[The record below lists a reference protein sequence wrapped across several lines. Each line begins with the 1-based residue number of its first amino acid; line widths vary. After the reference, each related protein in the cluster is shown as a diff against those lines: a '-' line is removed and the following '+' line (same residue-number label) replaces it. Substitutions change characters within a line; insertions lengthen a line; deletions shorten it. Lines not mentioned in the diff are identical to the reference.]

1 MAKHSDGTVLRL
13 GAISLVV
20 LLLTMAAA
28 FNLQNFPGF
37 KGTDFHAELRDAS
50 GLHRGNMVQVA
61 GVRVGR
67 VSNIRITGDHVTVD
81 FDAKG
86 VELGEKTRASVEVLN
101 LLGEKYLELTP
112 DGSGEMS
119 GGDTIPVSRTD
130 AGYDIVGTLSEL
142 TTRTEQIDTGKL
154 SQALTTLGD
163 TLNAASPH
171 VQSTFSGLSRISQ
184 AIASRDQSIEQ
195 LLHRADRVTQLLSQR
210 RGDLVKLMKEGELV
224 FQELLDRRQA
234 IHSLLVNARKLADT
248 LRGIAADNQG
258 QINSALHELDTT
270 LRFLQARK
278 KQLDATLKNVGPY
291 ASILINVVGTGP
303 WFDAYVPNFV
313 GMGTGEFTPGK
324 RKGMP

>member
-1 MAKHSDGTVLRL
+1 MAARSDSTILRM

-20 LLLTMAAA
+20 LALTMAAS

-37 KGTDFHAELRDAS
+37 KGTSFHAELRDAS

-67 VSNIRITGDHVTVD
+67 VSDIRITGDHVTVD

-86 VELGEKTRASVEVLN
+86 VELGQDTRASVEVLN
-101 LLGEKYLELTP
+101 LLGEKYLEVTP
-112 DGSGEMS
+112 DGPGQME
-119 GGDTIPVSRTD
+119 GGATIPVSRTHS
-130 AGYDIVGTLSEL
+130 GYDIVGTLSQL
-142 TTRTEQIDTGKL
+142 TTTTEQIDTPQL
-154 SQALTTLGD
+154 ARALTELGD

-171 VQSTFSGLSRISQ
+171 VQSTFTGLSRISR
-184 AIASRDQSIEQ
+184 AIASRDQSIGQ
-195 LLHRADRVTQLLSQR
+195 LLDRANRVTRLLSQR
-210 RGDLVKLMKEGELV
+210 RGDLVTLMKEGELV
-224 FQELLDRRQA
+224 FRELLARREA
-234 IHSLLVNARKLADT
+234 IHSLLVNAERLADT

-258 QINSALHELDTT
+258 QIKSALHELDVALQF
-270 LRFLQARK
+270 LRGRK

-313 GMGTGEFTPGK
+313 GMGSGEFVPGK
-324 RKGMP
+324 R